1 MVRIR
6 STKNFHIHKLRESK
20 VRTRISRKGT
30 WCYIKG
36 CGKRYRRQD
45 TFGGAQI
52 LLEATLVPP
61 GGGYRGWKMLHDEVF
76 RETRPRGEVTSF
88 DGPNECGDDGAE
100 ESAM

>member
-1 MVRIR
+1 MP
-6 STKNFHIHKLRESK
+6 S
-20 VRTRISRKGT
+20 
-30 WCYIKG
+30 
-36 CGKRYRRQD
+36 
-45 TFGGAQI
+45 
-52 LLEATLVPP
+52 